1 MGFNIEKELNKQ
13 VERDNNNWKSIGR
26 LDIDLKHKKQTPI
39 GLKLLELKLS
49 VIEFSNMINL
59 SHVIVNRLTSYGSD
73 ITAVELV
80 LSCRYLGL
88 DYDKSYE
95 DYYNIYNKNDT
106 LVNYICKV
114 KGITKTYLCRVLG
127 VRISELEVLIKNI
140 GEITKEQSLAIKEAL
155 GIKDKKI
162 DLSLCVYDLFKD
174 GKYELLDKYLIKT
187 KLKVNK
193 KSVKD
198 NNSVRGINV
207 KDINIVV
214 DEKRN
219 RVDDMDGIVLKCNS
233 NNSNTK
239 DRYIKAIHKGI
250 IGIRNILQELD
261 NELMEIISS
270 NESYCLSELSKV
282 GTKVK
287 TNEVKVDTKVKVD
300 EVKGKTDTKDTD
312 NLAVGI
318 GCGMY
323 NIKGTYVESENKHY
337 SAFYTIRLNKGL
349 SLEEV
354 SKATGLT
361 VKDLKNLEVYDATH
375 NNISCSKLR
384 EYYGIGNG
392 VYLDGVTD
400 KLRLLGYLLVEYNVN
415 VPKYANHIGIG
426 RSTLY
431 KLKYKSD
438 IGSNEVNDLIN
449 YLKESYKDVDNKVK
463 EYKKLTKK

>member
-127 VRISELEVLIKNI
+127 IRISELEVLIKNI

-155 GIKDKKI
+155 GMKDKKI

-174 GKYELLDKYLIKT
+174 GKYELLDKYLIKN

-198 NNSVRGINV
+198 NNNVRGINV

-261 NELMEIISS
+261 NELLEIISS

-287 TNEVKVDTKVKVD
+287 TNEVKVGAKAKVDNDKVKVDTKVKTNDGKVKVDTKDKVDNDKVKADSKDKVD

-312 NLAVGI
+312 NLAIGI

-337 SAFYTIRLNKGL
+337 SAFYTIRINKGL

-384 EYYGIGNG
+384 EYYGIGND

-400 KLRLLGYLLVEYNVN
+400 KLRL
-415 VPKYANHIGIG
+415 
-426 RSTLY
+426 
-431 KLKYKSD
+431 
-438 IGSNEVNDLIN
+438 
-449 YLKESYKDVDNKVK
+449 
-463 EYKKLTKK
+463 